1 MKDSPL
7 FRFAIISDTH
17 IRPSGESS
25 SPWKTNLMTNDR
37 ARWVAH
43 KIDSYDPDLV
53 IHLGDIVHPVPHL
66 PTYGSASNVANEIME
81 SIHAPLYYVPGNHDI
96 GDKDNPTVPAYIVND
111 NYLRD
116 FKKYYGPTYQSFDYK
131 DIHFVLI
138 NSPVLNSGLEEEKAQ
153 KKWLEHDLQSNAGK
167 RTLIF
172 SHYPPYLYK
181 PDEPDNY
188 DNIDQPERNWLL
200 ELLERFNVEA
210 FFAGHVHQF
219 GYKRY
224 GDTQI
229 YNLFSTCFVRQ
240 DFSEMFRVEPADEYG
255 RNDNPKLGYCI
266 VDVYEKDHKV
276 TVYRSYGETLVEGT
290 QIHNQPVIA
299 SSKDKLSSPIGVHLR
314 HPLTETIDLPYMG
327 PIDEFVRKRTRN
339 DYPVL
344 GLWETGIK
352 WLRLPLDDISDEDT
366 KKRLHELH
374 IEGHRFGFFT
384 VNPPDRDFI
393 KENRDI
399 IDFLEVILPWETAQ
413 EKLPKVSTL
422 RQYTGVPVYV
432 ANIESS
438 IHRERKGPKFS
449 HYICHGFHVDAT
461 EQLEELLPERGL
473 IDGFVFQVNQDEH
486 PVDSVRK
493 ISKYSESKG
502 FKAVANVRLSS
513 EDPAEFL
520 ADDDYV
526 AGKAA
531 EALIAAYAY
540 PNVRVFL
547 DTFVDHDRGYFP
559 RVGLYDRMINPRK
572 SAYVIGNLNKALQIY
587 GSKISVK
594 EELDNTGCT
603 VFDSEEVAYRLNLNA
618 RGEKTLS
625 KRDSTLIDL
634 VTGETTPKATSIWCL
649 EIMKKGPSIASG

>member
-1 MKDSPL
+1 MKQGRL

-37 ARWVAH
+37 ARWVAN
-43 KIDSYDPDLV
+43 KVDSYKPEIV

-66 PTYGSASNVANEIME
+66 PTYGSASNVANQIME
-81 SIHAPLYYVPGNHDI
+81 SIHAPLYFVPGNHDI

-111 NYLRD
+111 NYLSD

-131 DIHFVLI
+131 GIHFILL

-153 KKWLEHDLQSNAGK
+153 KQWLENDLKLNTGK

-172 SHYPPYLYK
+172 SHYPPYLYQ
-181 PDEPDNY
+181 PNEPDNY
-188 DNIDQPERNWLL
+188 DNIDKPERAWLL
-200 ELLERFNVEA
+200 EMLKKYGVEA

-219 GYKRY
+219 GYKQY
-224 GDTQI
+224 EETQI

-266 VDVYEKDHKV
+266 VDVYEDSHRV
-276 TVYRSYGETLVEGT
+276 SVFRSYGETLE
-290 QIHNQPVIA
+290 QREELHNPPVVTLTGN
-299 SSKDKLSSPIGVHLR
+299 LSAPIGVHLR

-344 GLWETGIK
+344 ALWETGIK
-352 WLRLPLDDISDEDT
+352 WLRLPLNDIRDPDT
-366 KKRLHELH
+366 KSRLEELH
-374 IEGHRFGFFT
+374 RIGHRFGFFT
-384 VNPPDRDFI
+384 VNIPDRDLV
-393 KENRDI
+393 KQNSDI
-399 IDFLEVILPWETAQ
+399 IDFLEVILPWETARNQ
-413 EKLPKVSTL
+413 LPKVSAL
-422 RQYTGVPVYV
+422 REYTGVPVYV

-438 IHRERKGPKFS
+438 IHRKRKGPKFS
-449 HYICHGFHVDAT
+449 HYICHGFHVDT
-461 EQLEELLPERGL
+461 PEQLEELLPEKGL
-473 IDGFVFQVNQDEH
+473 IDGFVFQINQEEH
-486 PVDSVRK
+486 PAESVQR
-493 ISKYSESKG
+493 INRYAENHG
-502 FKAVANVRLSS
+502 IKAIANVRLSS

-520 ADDDYV
+520 TDDDYV

-531 EALIAAYAY
+531 EALVAAYAY

-559 RVGLYDRMINPRK
+559 RLGLYDRRVNPRK
-572 SAYVIGNLNKALQIY
+572 SAYILGNLNKALQSY
-587 GSKISVK
+587 GAEIVVK
-594 EELDNTGCT
+594 ARDSIGSIEFSSGNT
-603 VFDSEEVAYRLNLNA
+603 EYRLSLNEFNTA
-618 RGEKTLS
+618 KPGS
-625 KRDSTLIDL
+625 MLIDM
-634 VTGETTPKATSIWCL
+634 VTGEINPKKVSNWCL
-649 EIMKKGPSIASG
+649 EVADK